1 MKSLLS
7 AFTIFLAPLVAV
19 AEESPATK
27 INFARD
33 IQPILAD
40 TCFACHGPDEKT
52 REAGL
57 RLDERAATTN
67 AVESGAIPIV
77 PGKPTASELIRR
89 INSHDA
95 SERMPPDDSKKRL
108 TAEQKELLTTWI
120 AQGAEYEELW
130 SFIKPHR
137 AELPPVSNEAWIR
150 TPIDRFILHRLDAG
164 EMSPA
169 PEASRETLIRRLSL
183 DLTGLPPTLSEIDAF
198 LADESDR
205 AYEKL
210 VDRLLASPHYGE
222 RVAVEW
228 LDAARFADTNG
239 YHLDN
244 GRDMTR
250 WRSWVID
257 AFNENMP
264 FDQFTIEQVAGDLL
278 PNATLA
284 QQLASGFNRNHMI
297 NFEGG
302 AIPAEYHNAYIVD
315 RVNTTATVW
324 LGLTIACAQC
334 HDHKYDPITQ
344 KEFYGLYAFF
354 NNVPENGLDGNQ
366 GNAMP
371 YVRVPDVEQ
380 SAALRELDAKIAELL
395 ASTEGDVTTV
405 DEAQRAWEAT
415 LGKPA
420 DAQGTKAVELG
431 TWHAVGPMIHPEGGL
446 RAYNRDLGP
455 EGKPVDLAAE
465 YFLADKT
472 YGWSER
478 SDWIDGKIIELQGEQ
493 AATYVYRTIT
503 ADQDRELQI
512 SLGSDDALKVWLNR
526 KLLLSTET
534 PRAAAPDQNMVTLEL
549 KKGRNELLMKV
560 VNFFGG
566 SGFYFA
572 LRSEAAT
579 ATPENVLAIVM
590 RSREQRTPQQ
600 AAELRNYYRHNVCQ
614 DSAWKKLVD
623 TLAALRKER
632 ADYEQTIPT
641 SMVMQEMSQPRDTF
655 VLTRGQYDKPTDK
668 VIASVPASLP
678 PLPRDS
684 APDRLALARWLVSP
698 EHPLTSR
705 VIVNRYWQM
714 LFGTGLVET
723 SDDLGSRGELPS
735 HPELL
740 DWLAVEFQE
749 SSQADIAGT
758 EASRWNVKALLKL
771 IVLSAAY
778 RQDSRV
784 TPEHLERDPANRLL
798 ARGPRVRL
806 QAEFIRDQA
815 LAVSGLLKHRIGGPS
830 VSPYQPA
837 GLWEELSSRGDSS
850 KWTAQVFAQ
859 SNGDDLYRR
868 SLYTFWKRTS
878 PPPQMLAL
886 DAPDRETCTVRR
898 ARTNT
903 PLQALILM
911 NDPTYV
917 ESARKLA
924 ERTLGA
930 GGPTDDQRLT
940 FVFRLATA
948 RTPSESELSVM
959 RTILREQTELYKD
972 KLEQA
977 KQLLSN
983 GDQGW
988 NTELDPC
995 ELAAWTIVSSMILNI
1010 DETVTKS

>member
-1 MKSLLS
+1 MKPLPFGLAIVVLS
-7 AFTIFLAPLVAV
+7 ANFVA
-19 AEESPATK
+19 ADTPMAK
-27 INFARD
+27 IDFARA

-40 TCFACHGPDEKT
+40 KCFACHGPDEKT

-57 RLDERAATTN
+57 RLDMRTAVLKP
-67 AVESGAIPIV
+67 VESGAIAIV
-77 PGKPTASELIRR
+77 PGKPSESELIRR
-89 INSHDA
+89 INSSEA
-95 SERMPPDDSKKRL
+95 SERMPPDDSKKSL
-108 TAEQKELLTTWI
+108 TASEKELLTAWI
-120 AQGAEYEELW
+120 AQGAEFEALW
-130 SFIKPHR
+130 SFIKPER
-137 AELPPVSNEAWIR
+137 PNLPFVANESWIC
-150 TPIDRFILHRLDAG
+150 TPIDRFILKRLDTEG
-164 EMSPA
+164 ITPA
-169 PEASRETLIRRLSL
+169 TEASRQSLVRRLSL
-183 DLTGLPPTLSEIDAF
+183 DLTGLPPTLAEIDAF
-198 LADESDR
+198 LADTGDD
-205 AYEKL
+205 AYEKV
-210 VDRLLASPHYGE
+210 VDRLLASPHFGE
-222 RVAVEW
+222 RMAVEW

-244 GRDMTR
+244 GRDMSR

-264 FDQFTIEQVAGDLL
+264 FDRFTIEQLAGDLL
-278 PNATLA
+278 PDATLS
-284 QQLASGFNRNHMI
+284 QQVASGFNRNHMI

-324 LGLTIACAQC
+324 LGLTVACAQC

-371 YVRVPDVEQ
+371 FIRVPDAEQ
-380 SAALRELDAKIAELL
+380 SAQLQDLDVKIADLV
-395 ASTEGDVTTV
+395 AVTEGDIAFV
-405 DEAQRAWEAT
+405 DEAQRAWETALVT
-415 LGKPA
+415 PSETNGEA
-420 DAQGTKAVELG
+420 SIELG
-431 TWHAVGPMIHPEGGL
+431 TWHSAGPFVHPEGGL

-455 EGKPVDLAAE
+455 EAKAVDLTAE

-478 SDWIDGKIIELQGEQ
+478 NAWIDGQVIELQGEQ

-503 ADQDRELQI
+503 VAEDMKLPI

-526 KLLLSTET
+526 KLLLSTDA
-534 PRAAAPDQNMVTLEL
+534 PRGVAPDQNIVTLDL
-549 KKGRNELLMKV
+549 QKGRNELLMKV

-566 SGFYFA
+566 YGFYFA
-572 LRSEAAT
+572 MKSETAAVV
-579 ATPENVLAIVM
+579 PDNVLAIVKQPC
-590 RSREQRTPQQ
+590 EQRTPQQ
-600 AAELRNYYRHNVCQ
+600 ASELRTYYRNNVSQ
-614 DSAWKKLVD
+614 DPKWKELGD
-623 TLAALRKER
+623 SLAALRKQR
-632 ADYEQTIPT
+632 TDFEQTIPT
-641 SMVMQEMSQPRDTF
+641 SMVMQEMGQPRDTF
-655 VLTRGQYDKPTDK
+655 VLTRGQYDKQADK
-668 VIASVPASLP
+668 VTATVSASLP
-678 PLPRDS
+678 PLPKDS
-684 APDRLALARWLVSP
+684 AADRLALARWLVSP

-723 SDDLGSRGELPS
+723 SEDLGSRGELPS

-749 SSQADIAGT
+749 SSQSSLSET
-758 EASRWNVKALLKL
+758 EAARWNVKALLKL
-771 IVLSAAY
+771 IVMSAAY

-784 TPEHLERDPANRLL
+784 TAEHLERDPDNRLL

-815 LAVSGLLKHRIGGPS
+815 LAIGGLLKHRIGGPS

-850 KWTAQVFAQ
+850 KWTAQVFEQ
-859 SNGDDLYRR
+859 SAGDDLYRR
-868 SLYTFWKRTS
+868 SMYTFWKRTS

-917 ESARKLA
+917 EASRTLA
-924 ERTLGA
+924 ERALTE
-930 GGPTDDQRLT
+930 GGTTDNQRMS

-948 RTPSESELSVM
+948 RMPNESELEVMKSV
-959 RTILREQTELYKD
+959 LREQADLYKGQE
-972 KLEQA
+972 EQA

-983 GDQGW
+983 GDKSW
-988 NTELDPC
+988 NSELDAC
-995 ELAAWTIVSSMILNI
+995 ELAAWTMFASMILNL